1 MENFSEDILNKI
13 YIINIR
19 PSLEAYFDGTE
30 CVSIYMCVFACAC
43 AFLCM
48 CEC

>member
-19 PSLEAYFDGTE
+19 PSLEANFDGTE
-30 CVSIYMCVFACAC
+30 CVSIYVCVFAC